1 MRILPTRPKLAW
13 TRIRYEDTGS
23 ASPNRGE
30 NIFVDRRASNQ
41 SHDAEA
47 FAETG
52 PRRRISILPFLICHG
67 SGCATLIASNRF
79 PGLALELP
87 SCARFSALSRIIRS
101 RNQASR
107 NAGPLGRGRLR
118 LRLACK

>member
-52 PRRRISILPFLICHG
+52 PRRRISIMPFLICHG

-79 PGLALELP
+79 PGLAPGAPIL
-87 SCARFSALSRIIRS
+87 R
-101 RNQASR
+101 
-107 NAGPLGRGRLR
+107 PLLGSEPDYSQQKSGILKRRPFG
-118 LRLACK
+118 